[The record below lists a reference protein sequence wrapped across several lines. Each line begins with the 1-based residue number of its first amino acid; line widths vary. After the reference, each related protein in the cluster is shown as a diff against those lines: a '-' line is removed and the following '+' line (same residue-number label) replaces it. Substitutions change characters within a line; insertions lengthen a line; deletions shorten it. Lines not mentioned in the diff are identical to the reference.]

1 MSTEP
6 RTLLT
11 YIAAI
16 GIISVAVLVLTSE
29 QPSRDV
35 AGEISDTAQIAGVVS
50 KYEPALQE
58 SSIPEKQEVVS
69 TADVQSPQEEP
80 SAEISAASAAS
91 LPSSAAQNTTASV
104 VRIQNP
110 YPTPPLSFLTVNE
123 NTRLAL
129 VNILCIPEAGTLQPT
144 SGSGAIIDSRGV
156 ILTNA
161 HVAQY
166 VLLAESGQTNLSC
179 VIRSGAP
186 ARPLWSANVLYI
198 PPVWIQNHAADITN
212 ESPTGTGE
220 HDYALLQIVP
230 LPEAKQFP
238 APPAGGFP
246 ALPIDIREGVGFP
259 GDPVLAASYPA
270 EFVGP
275 RATQFN
281 LHPAST
287 ITSVKRLMTFD
298 ADTVDMLSLGGVP
311 EAQSGSSGGP
321 IVNAWGHLIGIITT
335 TSEGVTTADRELRA
349 LTLSYID
356 RDLQE
361 QTGLDIAAFLAND
374 IAALEAN
381 FRMKHVDTLTE
392 LLISEIAKRQYR

>member
-1 MSTEP
+1 MSHNF
-6 RTLLT
+6 RTLVT
-11 YIAAI
+11 YIGALGIIGAAI
-16 GIISVAVLVLTSE
+16 LVLISE
-29 QPSRDV
+29 QPHTTTPPGV
-35 AGEISDTAQIAGVVS
+35 LETAQIANVAS
-50 KYEPALQE
+50 TYEPALAE
-58 SSIPEKQEVVS
+58 SSIFQEPETGSIASPEETQPLQEGL
-69 TADVQSPQEEP
+69 AP
-80 SAEISAASAAS
+80 
-91 LPSSAAQNTTASV
+91 PSSNGENTSSV

-110 YPTPPLSFLTVNE
+110 YPTPPQSFLTVNE

-129 VNILCIPEAGTLQPT
+129 VNILCIPEGGTLQPT
-144 SGSGAIIDSRGV
+144 SGSGVIIDSRGV

-166 VLLAESGQTNLSC
+166 VLLAQSRRTNLSC

-186 ARPLWSANVLYI
+186 AETLWSANVVYI

-220 HDYALLQIVP
+220 HDYAFLQIVP
-230 LPEAKQFP
+230 LPEAKLFP
-238 APPAGGFP
+238 GDFP
-246 ALPIDIREGVGFP
+246 ALPVDIREGIGFP

-321 IVNAWGHLIGIITT
+321 VVNAWGHLIGIITT
-335 TSEGVTTADRELRA
+335 TSEGATTADRELRA

-356 RDLQE
+356 DDMRA
-361 QTGLDIAAFLAND
+361 QTGIDIPTFLSDNLDTLAIRFGKNHA
-374 IAALEAN
+374 AALT
-381 FRMKHVDTLTE
+381 D
-392 LLISEIAKRQYR
+392 LLISEIAKRQY

>member
-69 TADVQSPQEEP
+69 PADVQSPQEEP

-166 VLLAESGQTNLSC
+166 VLLAESGRTNLSC

-186 ARPLWSANVLYI
+186 AETLWSANVLYI

-220 HDYALLQIVP
+220 HDYALLQIIK
-230 LPEAKQFP
+230 LPEAST
-238 APPAGGFP
+238 PPPHSFP
-246 ALPIDIREGVGFP
+246 ALPIDIREGIGFP

-321 IVNAWGHLIGIITT
+321 IVNAWGNLIGIITT
-335 TSEGVTTADRELRA
+335 TSEGPTTADRELRA
-349 LTLSYID
+349 LTLSYIN
-356 RDLQE
+356 RDFLA
-361 QTGLDIAAFLAND
+361 QTGTDIPTFFSDDL
-374 IAALEAN
+374 
-381 FRMKHVDTLTE
+381 
-392 LLISEIAKRQYR
+392 